1 MADAMQT
8 SAERAARTMRRLDQ
22 LAAIGAG
29 GRPGANRPGLSAAEQ
44 EACELAAGWMAE
56 AGLEPGWDAC
66 GNLYGRLPGADA
78 TAAEVW
84 SGSHLDTVPNGGR
97 FDGALGVL
105 AAVEA
110 IASLRDRGLR
120 STLRAVAF
128 RDEEG
133 WRFGEGCFG
142 SLWVCGRIGARQL
155 EAADADGV
163 TVGEALAALGYAAPA
178 GGAPLPGAY
187 LEAHIEQGPQL
198 ERLGRSNAVVTS
210 IAGMAG
216 FVAEIEGSPGHA
228 GTTPM
233 AGRRDALMAAA
244 ELVLDLR
251 ERCAG
256 VEGGVLTVGRL
267 EVPDGASNVIPGRV
281 ALTIDAR
288 APSGERLDALVAHV
302 REAVERTSQ
311 RRCPIELHER
321 WCDQPIPMSGRVA
334 EAVRAAGRRSGIE
347 LAELASG
354 GGHDAGVLAMAG
366 VEAGMLFTRSANGSH
381 NPDEL
386 AGEADVA
393 ATIELLAG
401 ALAELAGEL

>member
-1 MADAMQT
+1 MQT
-8 SAERAARTMRRLDQ
+8 WAERAARTMQRLDQ

-29 GRPGANRPGLSAAEQ
+29 GRRGAHRPGLSAAEQ
-44 EACELAAGWMAE
+44 EACELVAGWMSE
-56 AGLEPGWDAC
+56 AGLDAGWDVC

-78 TAAEVW
+78 GAPEVW

-110 IASLRDRGLR
+110 IASLRGRGLKA
-120 STLRAVAF
+120 TLAAVAF

-142 SLWVCGRIGARQL
+142 SLWVCGRIGPRQL
-155 EAADADGV
+155 ESADDDGV
-163 TVGEALAALGYAAPA
+163 SVSAALSALGYAAPA

-216 FVAEIEGSPGHA
+216 FVVEIEGSPGHA

-233 AGRRDALMAAA
+233 AGRRDALTAAA
-244 ELVLDLR
+244 ELALDLR
-251 ERCAG
+251 ERCAD
-256 VEGGVLTVGRL
+256 VEGGVLTIGRI
-267 EVPDGASNVIPGRV
+267 EVLDGASNVIPGRV
-281 ALTIDAR
+281 TLTIDTR
-288 APSGERLDALVAHV
+288 APGGERLDALVAHV
-302 REAVERTSQ
+302 REATARVSARGCQ
-311 RRCPIELHER
+311 VRIDQR

-334 EAVRAAGRRSGIE
+334 EAVRGAGRRAGIE
-347 LAELASG
+347 LAELVSG

-366 VEAGMLFTRSANGSH
+366 VESGMLFTRSQNGSH

-393 ATIELLAG
+393 ATIDLLAG
-401 ALAELAGEL
+401 ALAELAGGL